1 MASSQNSQLR
11 REIACALGEAQSE
24 SSWVEA
30 GIALEV
36 TKQSLRRRLQH
47 ITLFAADGVAVAGDQ
62 LIQDL
67 LTAS

>member
-1 MASSQNSQLR
+1 
-11 REIACALGEAQSE
+11 
-24 SSWVEA
+24 VEA

-47 ITLFAADGVAVAGDQ
+47 IMFFAADGVAVAGDQ
-62 LIQDL
+62 FIQDL